1 MDFGLQ
7 VVVST
12 IIVLLGM
19 MAVVLLGFEI
29 ADVIKNRIQERRN
42 RHERSK

>member
-7 VVVST
+7 VVAST
-12 IIVLLGM
+12 IIVLLGV

-42 RHERSK
+42 RRGRV